1 MGGLCDVEF
10 EFGGWRFNKVWANAC
25 QNHWEVLI
33 RC

>member
-1 MGGLCDVEF
+1 MGSLRDVDLGELR
-10 EFGGWRFNKVWANAC
+10 WNKVWSNAG